1 MDELPIG
8 ELSHGAGVK
17 VPTIRFYEKIG
28 LLKVTR
34 RTSDNRRYYSG
45 DDVKRLRFI
54 RHSRELG
61 FEIDDIRAL
70 LALYDEPQSSCESVH
85 GIAKRHLGQIE
96 MRIGQLQAL
105 RGELQRMVHEGQ
117 HGRICD
123 CPVIEVLADHDQ
135 CQHDHARANGIWE
148 R

>member
-1 MDELPIG
+1 MNELPIG
-8 ELSHGAGVK
+8 ELSQDTGVK
-17 VPTIRFYEKIG
+17 VPTIRFYEQIG
-28 LLKVTR
+28 LLKEPR
-34 RTSDNRRYYSG
+34 RTSSNRRYYNG

-70 LALYDEPQSSCESVH
+70 LAMYDEPQSSCESVH
-85 GIAKRHLGQIE
+85 GIAKRHLDQIE
-96 MRIGQLQAL
+96 TRISQLQAL

-123 CPVIEVLADHDQ
+123 CRVIEVLADHDQ
-135 CQHDHARANGIWE
+135 CQHDHARTGAIGE